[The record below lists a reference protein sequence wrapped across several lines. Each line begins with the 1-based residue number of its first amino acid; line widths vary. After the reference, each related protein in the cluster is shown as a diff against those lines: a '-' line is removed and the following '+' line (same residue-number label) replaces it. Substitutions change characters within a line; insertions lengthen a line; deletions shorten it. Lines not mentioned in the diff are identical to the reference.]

1 MSEDDTT
8 LLEQEA
14 MAQLATEENAF
25 NERFPPEAFTEIAK
39 ALKVRPTLENLSR
52 LRGRL
57 LPEFY
62 YLHSTALNNEP
73 TRKEQIDQL
82 QKVYEAAST
91 LHSCLTAFNRIWL
104 ELNLPIDLFAPDEGV
119 AEGITD
125 PFIATLQQ
133 LADAAA
139 SSAEKLASKGSRKG
153 RPPKNTAFREFTPI
167 LIRTYESVRKEP
179 AGVPYYLP
187 DSGGIYGS
195 KGYFYRFAAAVWRC
209 LQKNLPEKALVAIP
223 STEGGLAQ
231 ELIKH
236 WPKGSAN
243 R

>member
-1 MSEDDTT
+1 MSEDAAA
-8 LLEQEA
+8 LEQAVEEQLEA
-14 MAQLATEENAF
+14 DRETFEA
-25 NERFPPEAFTEIAK
+25 RFPAEAFTEIAK
-39 ALKVRPTLENLSR
+39 ALKVHPGPENLSR

-62 YLHSTALNNEP
+62 YLHSTALNKEP

-91 LHSCLTAFNRIWL
+91 LHSCLTAFDSFWL
-104 ELNLPIDLFAPDEGV
+104 KLNLPVDLFALDEGV
-119 AEGITD
+119 AEGVTD
-125 PFIATLQQ
+125 QFIATLQR
-133 LADAAA
+133 LAEAAA
-139 SSAEKLASKGSRKG
+139 RRVEKLASKNSRRG

-167 LIRTYESVRKEP
+167 LVRTYEGVRKEP

-195 KGYFYRFAAAVWRC
+195 KGNFYRFAAAVWLC
-209 LQKNLPEKALVAIP
+209 LRKNLPEEGLVAIP

>member
-1 MSEDDTT
+1 MSEDTDS
-8 LLEQEA
+8 LEQEVLE
-14 MAQLATEENAF
+14 QLAAEQATFEAL
-25 NERFPPEAFTEIAK
+25 FPPEAFTGIAK
-39 ALKVRPTLENLSR
+39 ALKVRPRPENLSR

-91 LHSCLTAFNRIWL
+91 LHSCLTAFNSIWL
-104 ELNLPIDLFAPDEGV
+104 EWNLPIGLFAPDEGV
-119 AEGITD
+119 AEGVTD

-133 LADAAA
+133 LAEAAA
-139 SSAEKLASKGSRKG
+139 SSAEKLASKGSRRG
-153 RPPKNTAFREFTPI
+153 RPAKNIPFRQLTPHLVRIYEF
-167 LIRTYESVRKEP
+167 VRKEP
-179 AGVPYYLP
+179 AECPYWLP
-187 DSGGIYGS
+187 DSHGYGG
-195 KGYFYRFAAAVWRC
+195 KGNFHRFALAVWRC
-209 LQKNLPEKALVAIP
+209 LHDHLPDTARDAIP

-236 WPKGSAN
+236 WPKGSAS